1 MKVCAVGWEPNPK
14 HVEYL
19 QRMSEA
25 YKSCGYR
32 VVINTRVGVGAHNM
46 RTQFVEK
53 TNDDRDSGAH
63 VREDDAPLDKV
74 KMSQSS
80 PCLTVRSGEVQSPQY
95 HRGQNCR
102 VHQHRSRYKETY
114 QGQGCGGDEAGCGSK
129 STILLL

>member
-1 MKVCAVGWEPNPK
+1 M
-14 HVEYL
+14 
-19 QRMSEA
+19 
-25 YKSCGYR
+25 
-32 VVINTRVGVGAHNM
+32 VINTRVGVGAHNM

-102 VHQHRSRYKETY
+102 VHQHPGRYKETY
-114 QGQGCGGDEAGCGSK
+114 QGQGCGGDEAGCGGKNMYNSRTFLTQYEGAGVGDL
-129 STILLL
+129 SRFDPQRSSPAPGLYLY